1 MAREDGT
8 GFNYYGERGAGA
20 KSTDPSVIDTVS
32 GNRAS
37 QDRGSPWGAFLRSRN
52 LQKRDRKNQQAKT
65 RWLPAPDEL
74 ERLVQNQGLLW
85 TGFAFAGGIL
95 IYSLLPDEPSWVVL
109 AVLCVVICFPATV
122 RNRRSGFSKI
132 GLLLLSAFTG
142 LCAATFRTAAIETP
156 RLLEPMTVA
165 LRGEVL
171 ELQHRQSGKRLLLKA
186 SAVNGRIVKP
196 GVFVERVRLRVPVNT
211 EVSPGDWVQLRARLF
226 PPMGPVVPGGYDFS
240 FRAYFQKIGA
250 TGFSYGPPKKI
261 SGQPPTLIRQVE
273 RHIDHLRKYLAQR
286 ISAVLPDGPEKSLS
300 VALLVGDRSGIDEKT
315 EESLR
320 AAGLAHILAISGLH
334 MALFAGGAYAV
345 SLGVLALLPGF
356 ALRWPLHKVAALLAL
371 GAAVFYLL
379 LSGASVAT
387 QRSFIMIALVF
398 LGILTGRRGLTLR
411 TAALA
416 GLFLLLLAPE
426 RLFYPGFQMSF
437 AAVIALIA
445 VYDLWRR
452 QQKEAGFSSKPRSLP
467 ARLGVSIAKWA
478 AGLFVTALV
487 AGAAT
492 GIIGAYHFSR
502 VAPYGIVGNMLG
514 MPVFSL
520 VVMPMGVLALVLM
533 PFGLS
538 AVPLK
543 VMSAGLGML
552 IDVATFTENLAPD
565 AGRIGTLGAAPAA
578 LLMAALFVCL
588 LAPGRIRSF
597 SLVPLGAAITLM
609 TLSRAPD
616 IQIAAAG
623 PQLAARDRQGDLR
636 LSHVRKSFA
645 AEIWLEGEGEGLG
658 AIKSR
663 KMSSVQRRCDPDGC
677 VVLAYPPNDKSY
689 SDPIPL
695 KIGVSKTVQALFED
709 CQKADIIATDK
720 IVPGFCQSSV
730 ILDQVIREKRGAV
743 SIWLEPSDG
752 SASGWSGK
760 TALERATNQRDA
772 IPGIK
777 RVVYALPRLPRPW
790 NRPGTITRASLRSKA
805 KSSAKP

>member
-20 KSTDPSVIDTVS
+20 KSTDPNVIGSGS

-37 QDRGSPWGAFLRSRN
+37 QDRGSPWVAFLRSRDF
-52 LQKRDRKNQQAKT
+52 QKHDRNNQQAKT
-65 RWLPAPDEL
+65 RWVPASHEL
-74 ERLVQNQGLLW
+74 ERLSQNQGLLW

-109 AVLCVVICFPATV
+109 AVLLVVICSAAAV
-122 RNRRSGFSKI
+122 RSRRSGSSRN
-132 GLLLLSAFTG
+132 GLLLLAAFTG
-142 LCAATFRTAAIETP
+142 LCVATFRTAAIEAP
-156 RLLEPMTVA
+156 RLLEPMTVE

-186 SAVNGRIVKP
+186 AAVNGRTIEP
-196 GVFVERVRLRVPVNT
+196 GLFVERVRLRVPVNT

-226 PPMGPVVPGGYDFS
+226 PPMGPVVPGGYDLS

-250 TGFSYGPPKKI
+250 TGFSYGPPEKI
-261 SGQPPTLIRQVE
+261 SGPPPTLIRQAE
-273 RHIDHLRKYLAQR
+273 RHIDHLRKHLAQR
-286 ISAVLPDGPEKSLS
+286 ISAVLPEGSEKALS
-300 VALLVGDRSGIDEKT
+300 IALLVGDRSGIDEKT

-345 SLGVLALLPGF
+345 SLGVLALVPGF
-356 ALRWPLHKVAALLAL
+356 ALRWPLHKAAALLAL

-387 QRSFIMIALVF
+387 QRSFMMIALVF

-452 QQKEAGFSSKPRSLP
+452 RQKEAGFSSRPQTLP
-467 ARLGVSIAKWA
+467 ARLGLSIAKWA
-478 AGLFVTALV
+478 GGLFVTALV
-487 AGAAT
+487 AGTAT

-502 VAPYGIVGNMLG
+502 VAPFGIVGNMLG

-533 PFGLS
+533 PLGLS

-565 AGRIGTLGAAPAA
+565 VGQIGTLGAAPAG
-578 LLMAALFVCL
+578 LLMAALFICL

-597 SLVPLGAAITLM
+597 SMFPLGAAITLM

-663 KMSSVQRRCDPDGC
+663 KMSSAQRRCDPDGC
-677 VVLAYPPNDKSY
+677 VVLAYALQGKRY
-689 SDPIPL
+689 SGQTPL

-709 CQKADIIATDK
+709 CQKADIIVTDK
-720 IVPGFCQSSV
+720 IVPGTCQSSV
-730 ILDQVIREKRGAV
+730 ILDRVMREKRGAV
-743 SIWLEPSDG
+743 SIWLAPPDR
-752 SASGWSGK
+752 ADHGWLGK
-760 TALERATNQRDA
+760 PAAEQVANHTPVK
-772 IPGIK
+772 PGIT
-777 RVVYALPRLPRPW
+777 RVTYAIPRLPRPW
-790 NRPGTITRASLRSKA
+790 NRPGTITRASLRPKN